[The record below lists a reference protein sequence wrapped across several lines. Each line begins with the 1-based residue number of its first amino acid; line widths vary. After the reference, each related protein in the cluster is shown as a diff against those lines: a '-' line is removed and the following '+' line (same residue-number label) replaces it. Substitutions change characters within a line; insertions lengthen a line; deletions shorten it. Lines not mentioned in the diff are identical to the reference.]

1 MNEKDVIMRVMDLLA
16 DQNRFN
22 DKVLSRLQNN
32 SPDEADLITLYEN
45 FCDDN
50 PVEMYKQLSSKFK
63 DKFIDAVAIETGLV
77 MSPEEAFEDEFC
89 PVCGDFLDPMG
100 KCLNCG
106 WSLNQQ

>member
-16 DQNRFN
+16 DPKRFK
-22 DKVLSRLQNN
+22 DKVLSRLNN
-32 SPDEADLITLYEN
+32 SPDEDVLSLYEN
-45 FCDDN
+45 FWDDN
-50 PVEMYKQLSSKFK
+50 PIEMYRQLSSKFK

>member
-1 MNEKDVIMRVMDLLA
+1 MDEKDVIMRVMDLLA
-16 DQNRFN
+16 DPKRFK
-22 DKVLSRLQNN
+22 DKVLSRLNN
-32 SPDEADLITLYEN
+32 SPDEDVLTLYEN
-45 FCDDN
+45 FWDDN
-50 PVEMYKQLSSKFK
+50 PVEMYRQLSSKYK

-100 KCLNCG
+100 KCLSCG

>member
-16 DQNRFN
+16 DPKRFK
-22 DKVLSRLQNN
+22 DKVLSRLNN
-32 SPDEADLITLYEN
+32 SPDEDVLTLYEN
-45 FCDDN
+45 FWDDN

-106 WSLNQQ
+106 WSLSQQ

>member
-1 MNEKDVIMRVMDLLA
+1 MYEKDVIMRVMDLLA
-16 DQNRFN
+16 DPKRFK
-22 DKVLSRLQNN
+22 DKVLSRLNN
-32 SPDEADLITLYEN
+32 SPDEDVLSLYEN
-45 FCDDN
+45 FWDDN
-50 PVEMYKQLSSKFK
+50 PIEMYRQLSSKFK

-77 MSPEEAFEDEFC
+77 MSPDEAFEDEFC

>member
-1 MNEKDVIMRVMDLLA
+1 MNKKDVIMRVMDLLA
-16 DQNRFN
+16 DPKRFK
-22 DKVLSRLQNN
+22 DKVLSRLNN
-32 SPDEADLITLYEN
+32 SPEEDVMTLYEN

-50 PVEMYKQLSSKFK
+50 PVEMYRQLSSKFK

>member
-16 DQNRFN
+16 DQKRFK
-22 DKVLSRLQNN
+22 DKVLSRLNN
-32 SPDEADLITLYEN
+32 SPDEDVLSLYEN
-45 FCDDN
+45 FWDDN
-50 PVEMYKQLSSKFK
+50 PIEMYKQLSSKYK

-89 PVCGDFLDPMG
+89 PVCGDFLNPMG

>member
-16 DQNRFN
+16 DPKRFK
-22 DKVLSRLQNN
+22 DKVLSRLNN
-32 SPDEADLITLYEN
+32 SPDEDVLSLYEN
-45 FCDDN
+45 FWDDN
-50 PVEMYKQLSSKFK
+50 PIEMYRQLSSKFK

-77 MSPEEAFEDEFC
+77 MSPDEAFEDEFC